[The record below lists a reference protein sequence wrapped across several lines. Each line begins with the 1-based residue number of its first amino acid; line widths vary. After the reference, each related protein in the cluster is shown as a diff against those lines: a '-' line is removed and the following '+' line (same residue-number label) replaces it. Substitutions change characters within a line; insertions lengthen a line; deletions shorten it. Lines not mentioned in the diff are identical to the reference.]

1 MDALRHPDARI
12 AAVAALE
19 QPLRRRLYDLLVE
32 RAGWVGRDDAAK
44 ALGVPR
50 TVAAFH
56 LDKLAAL
63 GVVEVGFQRAAGRT
77 GPGAGRPAKR
87 YRLTS
92 DEVGVS
98 VPDRRYDL
106 AGRLL
111 ADAVV
116 AATEGGEPAGEALTR
131 VARTVGLE
139 IGRSVADADD
149 PTGRRSVIDALIEH
163 GYRPSVG
170 DDDVVLDNC
179 PFHRLAEEHRDLICG
194 MNLDL
199 LRGVIDGIGAS
210 STYRAFLAPETGRCC
225 VRLDRLD
232 RV

>member
-1 MDALRHPDARI
+1 ALDVARS
-12 AAVAALE
+12 
-19 QPLRRRLYDLLVE
+19 
-32 RAGWVGRDDAAK
+32 
-44 ALGVPR
+44 
-50 TVAAFH
+50 VAAFH

-63 GVVEVGFQRAAGRT
+63 GVVEVDYERAAGRT

-87 YRLTS
+87 YRLTV
-92 DEVGVS
+92 DEVGAS

-111 ADAVV
+111 ADAVA
-116 AATEGGEPAGEALTR
+116 AATEHGEPVGEALTR
-131 VARTVGLE
+131 GARALGLE

-149 PTGRRSVIDALIEH
+149 LTGWHAVIEALIEH
-163 GYRPSVG
+163 GYQPCVG

-194 MNLDL
+194 MNLDV

-210 STYRAFLAPETGRCC
+210 PTYRATLAPEPGRCC
-225 VRLDRLD
+225 VRLDR
-232 RV
+232 V

>member
-87 YRLTS
+87 YRLTA
-92 DEVGVS
+92 DEVGAS
-98 VPDRRYDL
+98 VPDRR
-106 AGRLL
+106 
-111 ADAVV
+111 
-116 AATEGGEPAGEALTR
+116 
-131 VARTVGLE
+131 
-139 IGRSVADADD
+139 
-149 PTGRRSVIDALIEH
+149 
-163 GYRPSVG
+163 
-170 DDDVVLDNC
+170 
-179 PFHRLAEEHRDLICG
+179 
-194 MNLDL
+194 
-199 LRGVIDGIGAS
+199 
-210 STYRAFLAPETGRCC
+210 
-225 VRLDRLD
+225 
-232 RV
+232 

>member
-50 TVAAFH
+50 SVAAFH

-63 GVVEVGFQRAAGRT
+63 GVVEVDYERAAGRT

-87 YRLTS
+87 YRLTV
-92 DEVGVS
+92 DEVGAS
-98 VPDRRYDL
+98 VPDRRYDV

-111 ADAVV
+111 ADAV
-116 AATEGGEPAGEALTR
+116 AASTEGGEPVGEALTR
-131 VARTVGLE
+131 VARTLGLE

-149 PTGRRSVIDALIEH
+149 LTGRRAVIDALIEH
-163 GYRPSVG
+163 GYRPCVG
-170 DDDVVLDNC
+170 DDDVVLENC

-199 LRGVIDGIGAS
+199 LRGLIDGIGAS
-210 STYRAFLAPETGRCC
+210 PTYRAILAPEIGRCC

>member
-1 MDALRHPDARI
+1 MDALRRPDARI

-32 RAGWVGRDDAAK
+32 RAGWVGRDDAAA

-50 TVAAFH
+50 SVAAFH

-63 GVVEVGFQRAAGRT
+63 GVVEVGYERAAGRT

-87 YRLTS
+87 YRLTA
-92 DEVGVS
+92 DEVGAS

-111 ADAVV
+111 ADAVA
-116 AATEGGEPAGEALTR
+116 AATEHGEPVGEALTR
-131 VARTVGLE
+131 GARALGLE

-149 PTGRRSVIDALIEH
+149 LTGRRAVIDALIEH
-163 GYRPSVG
+163 GYRPCAG
-170 DDDVVLDNC
+170 DDDVVLENC
-179 PFHRLAEEHRDLICG
+179 PFHRLAERHRELICG

-199 LRGVIDGIGAS
+199 LRGVIDGIGVS
-210 STYRAFLAPETGRCC
+210 STYRATLVPEPGRCC
-225 VRLDRLD
+225 VRLDR
-232 RV
+232 V